1 VHFKAGS
8 HEQVLSVDEHSPG
21 GKALAETLDQLH
33 PGDQMSMKISQ
44 DEAKNEVVEVA
55 SKTHDIDVKVHQA
68 GDVEKV
74 TPAPQ
79 LGRNE
84 ISH

>member
-1 VHFKAGS
+1 
-8 HEQVLSVDEHSPG
+8 
-21 GKALAETLDQLH
+21 
-33 PGDQMSMKISQ
+33 MSMKISQ